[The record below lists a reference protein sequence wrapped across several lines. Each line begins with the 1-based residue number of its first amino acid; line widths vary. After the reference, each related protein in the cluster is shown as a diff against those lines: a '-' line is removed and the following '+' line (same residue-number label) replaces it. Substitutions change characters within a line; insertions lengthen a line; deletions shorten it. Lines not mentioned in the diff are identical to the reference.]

1 MYAPTISAPSS
12 DMPPPPV
19 PVAVFDAPA
28 YRTAEP
34 LPTTVLDSGLDLT
47 KPKAKRGRHT
57 GRHKTAGFKPI
68 GQISSMKKFFP
79 TDDDEIENVNAPVS
93 GQAARIVEQHPP
105 ERERPG
111 EFPSPSAPPQETS
124 RIQSPPL
131 READISF
138 RDDFQS
144 ARETTNGSWKPE
156 LTPSNWPTQLPD
168 QESSEITR
176 PTSPSGESPGELYTI
191 LSQAGEGTFGKVYKA
206 QNTVT
211 RVHVALK
218 RIRMEIE
225 RDGFP
230 VTAMREIKLLQSLR
244 HGNVV
249 RLYEMMVSNGP
260 FLSSSGTLSELTYQC
275 RVCLHGLRVH
285 GP

>member
-1 MYAPTISAPSS
+1 MYTPTISASAS

-19 PVAVFDAPA
+19 PVANFEAPA
-28 YRTAEP
+28 YHTAEP
-34 LPTTVLDSGLDLT
+34 SQTTVLDLGLDFT
-47 KPKAKRGRHT
+47 KPKVKRGRHT

-68 GQISSMKKFFP
+68 GQISSIKKFFP
-79 TDDDEIENVNAPVS
+79 ADDDDVENVHTPVTGHVAQVAVGAALGT
-93 GQAARIVEQHPP
+93 GQPPP
-105 ERERPG
+105 ERERGG
-111 EFPSPSAPPQETS
+111 EFPSPPALLQETS
-124 RIQSPPL
+124 RIHSPPH
-131 READISF
+131 RETNVSF
-138 RDDFQS
+138 RDDSQP

-156 LTPSNWPTQLPD
+156 MTPSNWPTQLPD
-168 QESSEITR
+168 QEGSEITR

-191 LSQAGEGTFGKVYKA
+191 LSQVGEGTFGKVYKA
-206 QNTVT
+206 RNTLT

-249 RLYEMMVSNGP
+249 RLYEMMVSNGRLLISTA
-260 FLSSSGTLSELTYQC
+260 LSLLIY
-275 RVCLHGLRVH
+275 
-285 GP
+285 